1 MNEYKMS
8 FKEYQEENYDNNEYF
23 NQDVIYIVK
32 EGDMNLVYFSPYE
45 IDALNYIQERF
56 EILNESIL
64 NFSRSL
70 YMEKNENVFT
80 ILEKDFNVSLSNCSR
95 TINSFEIIRLER

>member
-1 MNEYKMS
+1 MS
-8 FKEYQEENYDNNEYF
+8 FKEYQEENYDNNKDFNKDF
-23 NQDVIYIVK
+23 NQDVIFIVK
-32 EGDMNLVYFSPYE
+32 EGDMNLVYFSNYE

-70 YMEKNENVFT
+70 YMERNENVFT
-80 ILEKDFNVSLSNCSR
+80 ILEKDFNLGLSNCSR